1 MRINGIW
8 TILNSHG
15 LNNMWLPD
23 ETFKSIIQHTP
34 LISIDLIVRNE
45 KGEVL
50 LGKRVNAPAKG
61 YWFVLGGR
69 VRKNETLDDAFVRL
83 VREELGIESGITRAD
98 AKFLGVYE
106 HFYDDNVFDD
116 EISTH
121 YVVLGYEL
129 TSVSEYILEP
139 PLKQHM
145 NYQFFEEAKI
155 LKSENVNLYTKKYFK
170 ITKSES
176 FNG

>member
-1 MRINGIW
+1 
-8 TILNSHG
+8 
-15 LNNMWLPD
+15 MWLPD

-45 KGEVL
+45 QGHVL

-61 YWFVLGGR
+61 YWFVPGGR

-106 HFYDDNVFDD
+106 HFYDDNVFDG
-116 EISTH
+116 EVETH
-121 YVVLGYEL
+121 YIVIA
-129 TSVSEYILEP
+129 YILN
-139 PLKQHM
+139 LNFDVYFGLNDFQHIC
-145 NYQFFEEAKI
+145 Y
-155 LKSENVNLYTKKYFK
+155 KYFGKYLGEEK
-170 ITKSES
+170 IHKYTGYYLDRI
-176 FNG
+176 FRA